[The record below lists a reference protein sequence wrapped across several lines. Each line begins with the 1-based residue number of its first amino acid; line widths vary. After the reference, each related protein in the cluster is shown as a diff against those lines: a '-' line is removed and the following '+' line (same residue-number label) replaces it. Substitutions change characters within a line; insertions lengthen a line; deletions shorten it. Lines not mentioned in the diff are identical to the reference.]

1 MSMLAALAIT
11 AGAIVLFNLLFNAP
25 WPLLLLALVV
35 SLVHIDRCL
44 RQCRAPLPTEE
55 DSEETELTYRGRS
68 YLLGKST
75 DVSLSPQ
82 QDLHYR
88 GNIYR
93 PSQTN
98 TSNNVQL
105 IESSF

>member
-55 DSEETELTYRGRS
+55 DSEETELTYRGKS
-68 YLLGKST
+68 YFMGKST
-75 DVSLSPQ
+75 DISLSPQ
-82 QDLHYR
+82 QDLYYR
-88 GNIYR
+88 GNVYH
-93 PSQTN
+93 PGQVSV
-98 TSNNVQL
+98 SN
-105 IESSF
+105 